1 MFEKLIDLSVEK
13 WRSTF
18 FIMFL
23 LFLFGVTGYI
33 NIPKESSPEVV
44 VPVVLIDVFYKGV
57 SPEDGERMLIK
68 PIETQVKSISGIKK
82 LECTAK
88 FGAVSCTIEFVAG
101 GLSIQKALSD
111 VRDAVN
117 IAKSE
122 FPREAEEPFVREE
135 YDTKKNEPVLTIN
148 ISGDLPDDLMF
159 KIADDLKDKIT
170 GLKEVLSVDVY
181 GKRDH
186 SVDVLIKPEAITQY
200 KLNIN
205 DFKNIPR
212 QNNLIVGGRLRTG
225 DGEFTFHIPGLISNL
240 RDLLSMPIKT
250 VNNEVIKLDQI
261 AKVKKTYKEP
271 TSFAR
276 LDGTRTLTM
285 NISKRSGE
293 NILETVSK
301 TRAIIDEYAAY
312 LPKTVR
318 IDFMNDASKSIKE
331 DLTNLNNNLILA
343 IIIVF
348 FVVLN
353 LIGLR
358 ESLIIMTTI
367 PLTFLMGIMFL
378 YLGGNTLNIVVLF
391 ALILGTGMIVDAS
404 IVIIEYAEML
414 IKNGVPHP
422 EAFRRSAK
430 RMFIPVFSSV
440 VTVLIVA
447 TPLLFWPGFAGQFM
461 KYLPLTLIALLSSS
475 FIVAI
480 FFLPCIGAKFGKSHT
495 FSSNELNLTNII
507 RTPVKT
513 LTQIEGALGW
523 YINTVWLFIRNPK
536 KTLLGL
542 LGLLIT
548 ILILYLKFNKGVEF
562 FPNIENNFSSLR
574 VETTGNLSLAEKDKL
589 VLEVEKVVS
598 QIKDVKHYQGLTFTS
613 GSRGIG
619 RINLEFKDWRE
630 GRKPNLILQE
640 IRDKTAKI
648 PGILVKVN
656 TQKMGPSGAKAVSIN
671 IIGKETSDLEESLS
685 KIRSF
690 MEADG
695 NFVDIEDN
703 SVSKKIQYSLKIDR
717 EKAGRYGI
725 DIETVG
731 AFVSLV
737 TDGLIISNY
746 RPSYSDDKVDIILR
760 YPPEYRGL
768 KDIENLKVP
777 SSNGGFVPI
786 SNFAKLVMERETT
799 NIIRLNQKR
808 SINLNANIKE
818 GVVPS
823 FKIAELFKWIMDNKS
838 EFTAEIQLAG
848 DEQEKGDSISFL
860 SAAFGSAI
868 VIMLLLFLIQF
879 NSVGKTIIVTSSIF
893 LSIFGVLIALMLT
906 GQAFSIV
913 MSGIAVIALAGIV
926 VDSSIL
932 FIETFKD
939 LESEGLSI
947 DDALLKTA
955 IVRLKPILLAS
966 MTTVAGM
973 IPMIFGISVNFIER
987 DITIG
992 APSGKMWTQ
1001 LSAGIA
1007 GGLTFVT
1014 LLTLF
1019 ITPTIILL
1027 EENFKKR
1034 IKNRF
1039 KRSYV

>member
-1 MFEKLIDLSVEK
+1 MFEKLIDTSIDR

-23 LFLFGVTGYI
+23 LFIFGITGYVK
-33 NIPKESSPEVV
+33 IPKESSPEVII
-44 VPVVLIDVFYKGV
+44 PFVLIDVTYKGV

-68 PIETQVKSISGIKK
+68 PIETQVKSIAGIKK
-82 LECTAK
+82 MECTAR
-88 FGAVSCTIEFVAG
+88 FGSVSCSVEFIAG

-117 IAKSE
+117 IAKSN
-122 FPREAEEPFVREE
+122 FPKDADEPFVRE
-135 YDTKKNEPVLTIN
+135 YDMKKDEPVLTVN
-148 ISGDLPDDLMF
+148 ISGDLPDDVIF

-186 SVDVLIKPEAITQY
+186 SVDILMKPEAISQY
-200 KLNIN
+200 RLNIN
-205 DFKNIPR
+205 DFQNIPR

-225 DGEFTFHIPGLISNL
+225 DGEYTFHIPGLIANL
-240 RDLLSMPIKT
+240 KDLLSMPIKT
-250 VNNEVIKLDQI
+250 VNGEVITLNQI
-261 AKVKKTYKEP
+261 AQVKKTYKEA

-276 LDGTRTLTM
+276 LDGIRTVTI

-293 NILETVSK
+293 NILETVAK
-301 TRAIIDEYAAY
+301 ARAIVDEYVSY
-312 LPKTVR
+312 LPKTVK
-318 IDFMNDASKSIKE
+318 IDYMNDASKRIAD

-358 ESLIIMTTI
+358 ESLIIMATI

-378 YLGGNTLNIVVLF
+378 YFAGHTMNIVVLF

-422 EAFRRSAK
+422 EAFRKSAK

-440 VTVLIVA
+440 ATVLIVA
-447 TPLLFWPGFAGQFM
+447 TPLLFWPGVPGQFM

-480 FFLPCIGAKFGKSHT
+480 FFLPVIGAKFGKSHT

-507 RTPVKT
+507 HTPVSK
-513 LTQIEGALGW
+513 LTQIEGGLGF
-523 YINTVWLFIRNPK
+523 YVRAVWLFLSNPK

-542 LGLLIT
+542 FGLLIL
-548 ILILYLKFNKGVEF
+548 IIILYSKFNKGMEF
-562 FPNIENNFSSLR
+562 FPNVESDFARARI
-574 VETTGNLSLAEKDKL
+574 ETTGNLSLAEKDKL
-589 VLEVEKVVS
+589 VLEVEEIISK
-598 QIKDVKHYQGLTFTS
+598 IPDIKHYQGLTFTS

-619 RINLEFKDWRE
+619 RVNIEFNDWRE
-630 GRKPNLILQE
+630 RRKPSIILQE
-640 IRDKTAKI
+640 IREKTANI
-648 PGILVKVN
+648 PAILVKTSV
-656 TQKMGPSGAKAVSIN
+656 QKAGPSASKAVSLDIL
-671 IIGKETSDLEESLS
+671 GKETAEMEETL
-685 KIRSF
+685 KKLRSF
-690 MEADG
+690 MEKDG
-695 NFVDIEDN
+695 SFVDIEDN
-703 SVSKKIQYSLKIDR
+703 SVSNKIQYSLKIDR
-717 EKAGRYGI
+717 EKAGRYGV
-725 DIETVG
+725 DITTVG
-731 AFVSLV
+731 AFVSLA

-746 RPSYSDDKVDIILR
+746 RPSYSDDKVDIVLR
-760 YPPEYRGL
+760 FPPEYRGL

-777 SSNGGFVPI
+777 SSNGSFVPI
-786 SNFAKLVMERETT
+786 SNFGKLVMERETSVIT
-799 NIIRLNQKR
+799 RLNQKR
-808 SINLNANIKE
+808 MINLNANIKE
-818 GVVPS
+818 GVVPGL
-823 FKIAELFKWIMDNKS
+823 KIAELFKWINENRA
-838 EFTAEIQLAG
+838 EFSAEIRFAG
-848 DEQEKGDSISFL
+848 DAEEMKAVQKFL
-860 SAAFGSAI
+860 SNAFGSAI
-868 VIMLLLFLIQF
+868 IVMFLLFLMQF
-879 NSVGKTIIVTSSIF
+879 NSLGKSIIVASSIF

-906 GQAFSIV
+906 GQAFSVV
-913 MSGIAVIALAGIV
+913 MSGIAVVALAGIV

-939 LESEGLSI
+939 LEAEGL
-947 DDALLKTA
+947 DTKEALLKTA
-955 IVRLKPILLAS
+955 IIRLKPILLAS

-987 DITIG
+987 DFTIG
-992 APSGKMWTQ
+992 APSSQFWTQ

-1019 ITPTIILL
+1019 VTPAILLL

-1034 IKNRF
+1034 IKDRF
-1039 KRSYV
+1039 KRRYV

>member
-1 MFEKLIDLSVEK
+1 
-13 WRSTF
+13 
-18 FIMFL
+18 
-23 LFLFGVTGYI
+23 
-33 NIPKESSPEVV
+33 
-44 VPVVLIDVFYKGV
+44 
-57 SPEDGERMLIK
+57 
-68 PIETQVKSISGIKK
+68 
-82 LECTAK
+82 
-88 FGAVSCTIEFVAG
+88 
-101 GLSIQKALSD
+101 
-111 VRDAVN
+111 
-117 IAKSE
+117 
-122 FPREAEEPFVREE
+122 
-135 YDTKKNEPVLTIN
+135 
-148 ISGDLPDDLMF
+148 
-159 KIADDLKDKIT
+159 
-170 GLKEVLSVDVY
+170 
-181 GKRDH
+181 
-186 SVDVLIKPEAITQY
+186 
-200 KLNIN
+200 
-205 DFKNIPR
+205 
-212 QNNLIVGGRLRTG
+212 
-225 DGEFTFHIPGLISNL
+225 
-240 RDLLSMPIKT
+240 
-250 VNNEVIKLDQI
+250 
-261 AKVKKTYKEP
+261 
-271 TSFAR
+271 
-276 LDGTRTLTM
+276 
-285 NISKRSGE
+285 
-293 NILETVSK
+293 
-301 TRAIIDEYAAY
+301 
-312 LPKTVR
+312 
-318 IDFMNDASKSIKE
+318 
-331 DLTNLNNNLILA
+331 
-343 IIIVF
+343 
-348 FVVLN
+348 
-353 LIGLR
+353 
-358 ESLIIMTTI
+358 
-367 PLTFLMGIMFL
+367 
-378 YLGGNTLNIVVLF
+378 
-391 ALILGTGMIVDAS
+391 
-404 IVIIEYAEML
+404 
-414 IKNGVPHP
+414 
-422 EAFRRSAK
+422 
-430 RMFIPVFSSV
+430 
-440 VTVLIVA
+440 
-447 TPLLFWPGFAGQFM
+447 
-461 KYLPLTLIALLSSS
+461 
-475 FIVAI
+475 
-480 FFLPCIGAKFGKSHT
+480 
-495 FSSNELNLTNII
+495 
-507 RTPVKT
+507 
-513 LTQIEGALGW
+513 
-523 YINTVWLFIRNPK
+523 
-536 KTLLGL
+536 
-542 LGLLIT
+542 
-548 ILILYLKFNKGVEF
+548 
-562 FPNIENNFSSLR
+562 
-574 VETTGNLSLAEKDKL
+574 
-589 VLEVEKVVS
+589 
-598 QIKDVKHYQGLTFTS
+598 
-613 GSRGIG
+613 
-619 RINLEFKDWRE
+619 
-630 GRKPNLILQE
+630 
-640 IRDKTAKI
+640 
-648 PGILVKVN
+648 
-656 TQKMGPSGAKAVSIN
+656 
-671 IIGKETSDLEESLS
+671 
-685 KIRSF
+685 